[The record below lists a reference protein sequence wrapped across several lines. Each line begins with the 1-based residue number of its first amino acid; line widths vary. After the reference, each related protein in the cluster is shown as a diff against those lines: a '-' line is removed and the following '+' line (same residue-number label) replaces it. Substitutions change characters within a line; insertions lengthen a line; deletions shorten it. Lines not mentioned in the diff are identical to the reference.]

1 MHGLVFSEL
10 KKFVDHRLGPAAWNE
25 LLASAG
31 LGNKFYMATQEYP
44 DTEVVALVTAASH
57 KTKIPANDLLEAFGE
72 FITPSLLRMFGHLA
86 KPSWRTLEFIENAEE
101 AIHSVVRINN
111 PGAKPPRLHVTRYSF
126 RAGSGGKG
134 KHRGGDGIVREIEVL
149 TESEVNLLADR
160 RKRGPYGLSGGSAG
174 KTGSTKIIR
183 RNGKPETLA
192 GKAGARLQRGDR
204 VRIES
209 PGGGGY
215 GRR

>member
-10 KKFVDHRLGPAAWNE
+10 KKFVDYKLGPTAWNE

-44 DTEVVALVTAASH
+44 DAEVVALVTAASQ

-101 AIHSVVRINN
+101 AIHSVVRISN
-111 PGAKPPRLHVTRYSF
+111 PGAKPPKLHVTRSGANEIVIHYTTACKI
-126 RAGSGGKG
+126 RALVKVIAKG
-134 KHRGGDGIVREIEVL
+134 VVRHNK
-149 TESEVNLLADR
+149 ESITLLAV
-160 RKRGPYGLSGGSAG
+160 KCMNKS
-174 KTGSTKIIR
+174 
-183 RNGKPETLA
+183 
-192 GKAGARLQRGDR
+192 
-204 VRIES
+204 
-209 PGGGGY
+209 
-215 GRR
+215 GRRCEILLPIAAAASA

>member
-10 KKFVDHRLGPAAWNE
+10 KKFVDHKLGPAAWTE

-44 DTEVVALVTAASH
+44 DAEVVALVTAASH

-101 AIHSVVRINN
+101 AIHSVVRISN
-111 PGAKPPRLHVTRYSF
+111 PGAKPPKLHVTRTGANQIVIHYTSARKMCALAKGIAKGVARHYNESITLREDKCMNKGDSACEIVVEKAASA
-126 RAGSGGKG
+126 RA
-134 KHRGGDGIVREIEVL
+134 
-149 TESEVNLLADR
+149 
-160 RKRGPYGLSGGSAG
+160 
-174 KTGSTKIIR
+174 
-183 RNGKPETLA
+183 
-192 GKAGARLQRGDR
+192 
-204 VRIES
+204 
-209 PGGGGY
+209 
-215 GRR
+215 